1 MIHMSLAWQHL
12 ISKCGKSIAQSD
24 LLMLEHEF
32 FESILMEKDNMT
44 YQKAHAE
51 TDKIHN
57 YREALKKEG
66 IDHD

>member
-1 MIHMSLAWQHL
+1 
-12 ISKCGKSIAQSD
+12 
-24 LLMLEHEF
+24 
-32 FESILMEKDNMT
+32 MEKDNMT